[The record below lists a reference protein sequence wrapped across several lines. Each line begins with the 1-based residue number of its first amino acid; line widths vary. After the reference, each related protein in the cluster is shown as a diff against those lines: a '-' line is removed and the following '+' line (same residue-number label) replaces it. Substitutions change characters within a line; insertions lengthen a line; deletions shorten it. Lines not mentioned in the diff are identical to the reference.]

1 MNRTISNRAVTYAR
15 TSGRTQDEKLSH
27 GGQDTIMLN
36 YCKEKGLH
44 VVQPFYEVASGLDTI
59 KRPGFTEMIS
69 FVLDPAN
76 NISHVVFH
84 DLSRMSRSK
93 SDPHIYLQLLDEH
106 DIIIHSAHDRT
117 NSDDDNDLLWDVHFI
132 FNNQF
137 SKTVSE
143 LTIRGQTQ
151 SVMDGNDICP
161 VVTYGYEKYYVKD
174 EAKQR
179 PRWRPHPV
187 HAEHV
192 ALIFTMRD
200 QKHLPMEICNHLNG
214 LGIPAPRGG
223 IWTTGTILNMLRNIT
238 YLGYSQVGKKS
249 TSKFPRHRRKRKLVQ
264 NAHAHPPLVS
274 EELFYRVQ
282 ALMPKKPRA
291 ERPAPIS
298 HTSPNP
304 LSYRVKCGNPG
315 HDANMVVANSKDGGK
330 KLMCSV
336 KKNSGIQHCSTED
349 VELDD
354 LLKTVGKSLK
364 ERLSNPEIL
373 GEQLEILIRNSGDY
387 AAQEKQRQAA
397 IAKRLREIAQE
408 KDNLMKGLGKA
419 EQDYP
424 ENVSDFNIALSA
436 LNKEKEQLERQKND
450 IDQETAELMA
460 FLADPEGL
468 TEAMAEIG
476 MAIDTEDLDLTKR
489 FLQTFINRVD
499 VYDDEAT
506 MYYSLPL
513 PNTMPTEDGYM
524 TSAPMERGG
533 AEILLQQSAP
543 AHAGIDRFFR
553 GKKGQTAGSPAH
565 AGIDR
570 IGIGDTITVSGFPRS
585 RGDRPSSMSCASCRR
600 GVPPPTR
607 G

>member
-1 MNRTISNRAVTYAR
+1 MKHPISNRAVTYAR

-27 GGQDTIMLN
+27 GGQDTVMFP

-44 VVQPFYEVASGLDTI
+44 IVRSFYEVASALDTT
-59 KRPGFTEMIS
+59 KRPEFLEMIR
-69 FVLDPAN
+69 FVLDPEN
-76 NISHVVFH
+76 NISHVVFY
-84 DLSRMSRSK
+84 DLSRFSRSK
-93 SDPHIYLQLLDEH
+93 SDPQTYLQLLDEH
-106 DIIIHSAHDRT
+106 DIIIHSAHDKT

-132 FNNQF
+132 FNHQF

-151 SVMDGNDICP
+151 SVIKGNDISP
-161 VVTYGYEKYYVKD
+161 VVTYGYEKYHVKD
-174 EAKQR
+174 GAKQR
-179 PRWRPHPV
+179 PRWKAHPV

-192 ALIFTMRD
+192 VLIFTMRD
-200 QKHLPMEICNHLNG
+200 QKHLPMAICNHLND

-223 IWTTGTILNMLRNIT
+223 LWTTGTILNILRNIT

-249 TSKFPRHRRKRKLVQ
+249 TSKFPKHRRNRKLVQ

-291 ERPAPIS
+291 QRPAPIS

-304 LSYRVKCGNPG
+304 LSNRVKCGHPG
-315 HDANMVVANSKDGGK
+315 HDANMIVANSKNGGK

-336 KKNSGIQHCSTED
+336 KKSSGIQHCSTPD

-364 ERLSNPEIL
+364 ERLSNPGIL
-373 GEQLEILIRNSGDY
+373 QEQLETLIRNSGDY
-387 AAQEKQRQAA
+387 AAQEKKRQAA

-408 KDNLMKGLGKA
+408 KDNLMKALGKA

-424 ENVSDFNIALSA
+424 ENVSDFNNALSA

-450 IDQETAELMA
+450 IDEETTELMA
-460 FLADPEGL
+460 FLTDPEGL
-468 TEAMAEIG
+468 TEAIAEIG

-506 MYYSLPL
+506 MYYRLPL
-513 PNTMPTEDGYM
+513 PNTVPTEEGYR
-524 TSAPMERGG
+524 TSAPMERGS

-543 AHAGIDRFFR
+543 ANAGIDLLGLR
-553 GKKGQTAGSPAH
+553 
-565 AGIDR
+565 
-570 IGIGDTITVSGFPRS
+570 
-585 RGDRPSSMSCASCRR
+585 
-600 GVPPPTR
+600 
-607 G
+607 